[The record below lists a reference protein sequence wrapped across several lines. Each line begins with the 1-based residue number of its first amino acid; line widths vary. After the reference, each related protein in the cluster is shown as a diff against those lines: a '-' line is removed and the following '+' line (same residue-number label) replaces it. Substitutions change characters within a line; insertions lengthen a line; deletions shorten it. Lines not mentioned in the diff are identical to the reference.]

1 MENGDGIIYQATSRL
16 HILRLPSLY
25 IALNEGGSMCP
36 WRECIHN
43 IQRWQP
49 QYVQM
54 RCAWDTMPS
63 PLSMSGLNCLGA
75 VTLVDT
81 FERHVHIS
89 LQYRISRLFVE
100 KTSTVI
106 SRGFQLKH
114 IPSGEVIRY
123 PFSLCMSHVWQCNH
137 HDVCSP
143 SSLVCASPAVKRG
156 HSLTVHW
163 LAWPRHSRRP
173 PTILKWAL
181 PSPDTVGP
189 VLIARI
195 KLRVFL
201 EFTNFWFA
209 NLFY

>member
-1 MENGDGIIYQATSRL
+1 MEMA
-16 HILRLPSLY
+16 LY
-25 IALNEGGSMCP
+25 IMHISFAHTKVAISVHCVCTLAV
-36 WRECIHN
+36 
-43 IQRWQP
+43 
-49 QYVQM
+49 Y
-54 RCAWDTMPS
+54 
-63 PLSMSGLNCLGA
+63 CLGA

-89 LQYRISRLFVE
+89 LSVSNLQALCGKDVHCHQQRIPIKAHPQWRGNTLPIVCLMCGN
-100 KTSTVI
+100 VI
-106 SRGFQLKH
+106 IMILA
-114 IPSGEVIRY
+114 
-123 PFSLCMSHVWQCNH
+123 
-137 HDVCSP
+137 VCSP
-143 SSLVCASPAVKRG
+143 SSLICASPAVKRG

-163 LAWPRHSRRP
+163 LAWPRHSRGP